1 MHTRTV
7 TVSCPGCGRYAKPGK
22 VPARREELAFR
33 MLRSLYD
40 KTMRL
45 AAHPH
50 AVRWLALVSFLES
63 SIFPIPPDVMLIP
76 MALAAP
82 RRAFWYAGVCT
93 VASVVGGW
101 AGYAIG
107 YELFEVI
114 GQPIINLYGLHD
126 QFAAFQHTFNEY
138 GAWIVLIKGLTPIP
152 YKLITITA
160 GVTHLD
166 LATFSIASVISR
178 GGRFFLVVVL
188 LWYFGEPIRTFI
200 ERYLT
205 WVTTG
210 VVALVVGGFVALRFI

>member
-1 MHTRTV
+1 
-7 TVSCPGCGRYAKPGK
+7 
-22 VPARREELAFR
+22 

-40 KTMRL
+40 RTMRL

-50 AVRWLALVSFLES
+50 AVWWLALVSFLES
-63 SIFPIPPDVMLIP
+63 SIFPIPPDVLLIP
-76 MALAAP
+76 MALADR

-93 VASVVGGW
+93 GASVLGGW

-114 GQPIINLYGLHD
+114 GRPIINVYGLQD
-126 QFAAFQHTFNEY
+126 QFAVFQHTFNEY

-166 LATFSIASVISR
+166 LVTFSIASAISR

-210 VVALVVGGFVALRFI
+210 VVAAVIGGFVVLRFV